1 MFVTMQDIGQAAAI
15 IGVIISLVYLA
26 NEIRQ
31 NTTTMRRTASME
43 IVR

>member
-1 MFVTMQDIGQAAAI
+1 VTLQDIGQAAAI

-26 NEIRQ
+26 YEIIQ